1 MTNMNTIYKI
11 ERNNFHLAENSLTE
25 LIDLIGFKLWYFII
39 VINYNIV
46 YLSQSEAYIRVS
58 RMLNIAVSLYV

>member
-1 MTNMNTIYKI
+1 MNTIYKI